1 MSTSH
6 TIPPG
11 LLTPDKL
18 REIATEAEMK
28 QVHEA
33 LAVAH
38 KAEDEEKQMRD
49 AFMSRQVRPDAL
61 ERVMAVVKRAAEQ
74 GKSQILL
81 IQFSSDY
88 CSDRGRAIN
97 NAEPDWPGT
106 LEGFAKRAYDAYEQ
120 QLKPHGYKLRAEVVD
135 YPKGMPGDIGLFLSW

>member
-18 REIATEAEMK
+18 REMAAEVEMK
-28 QVHEA
+28 QVKEA
-33 LAVAH
+33 LAIAQ
-38 KAEDEEKQMRD
+38 KAEDEQKQLHD
-49 AFMSRQVRPDAL
+49 AFMSREVRPDAL

-81 IQFSSDY
+81 FQFPSDY
-88 CSDRGRAIN
+88 CLDRGRAIS
-97 NAEPDWPGT
+97 NAEPDWPQS
-106 LEGFAKRAYDAYEQ
+106 LDGFAKRAYDAYEQ
-120 QLKPHGYKLRAEVVD
+120 LLKPHGYKLRAEIVD
-135 YPKGMPGDIGLFLSW
+135 YPKGIPGDVGLFLSW